1 MPSGRLAGVRD
12 WLSKKLKAFEP
23 RDREPELPSAPQ
35 TKTGSPHA
43 RLLVVCAAVFLI
55 SLGVRLLYFQD
66 MRAEVLYT
74 ESLATTMID
83 RYEEEKQR
91 MFNDGGLL
99 FPSKAV
105 DPSDARM
112 LFHPPGHSILLAAI
126 YGKSTPDRY
135 YTTLRL
141 LHLFCGSLAS
151 VFIVLI
157 AAQLLPLAVASIA
170 GLMASLSPQL
180 AYYSL
185 WLTPD
190 SLCILPILAGVYLLI
205 KARERPRLLT
215 VIAAGAMLGLS
226 VWLRTNALLLAPFLA
241 LLIVSVYERG
251 KRLRYAAAFVCAAA
265 AVIAPITI
273 RNWLVYH
280 RFVPVTLGSGLL
292 LVEGIAEYDKEG
304 KFGMALYDGQVC
316 LLDVEWHGRRDYRH
330 NPWFPD
336 GIERD
341 RARFDRGLQVIRSN
355 PVWSLGMMSQRM
367 AFMVRYN
374 DFRPTPSPF
383 RLSRAS
389 SVSWSPPFGH
399 DGQAAVESQ
408 PLFSFAPQELMSDRI
423 NSPNVSASPQD
434 GGQEILISG
443 RGVSKE
449 DLFISTPFPMKKQ
462 TDYLLRVSANLE
474 RGDAVVQARSADLR
488 LSFGEK
494 VLAKRENDPAAT
506 GVIHLPFASGDQTI
520 ARVVISGNAQA
531 ATETAVKI
539 GRMELIELGPTP
551 YQWTR
556 PFRAVTRAFQ
566 QNIFKTDYMR
576 ALIVAGMIL
585 LALAR
590 ERRALLMLLAVP
602 VYYLFTH
609 SPFGIDYRYALP
621 IHYFL
626 FVIASVTLY
635 CAAVALAQLARRA
648 RRKANFV

>member
-1 MPSGRLAGVRD
+1 MPSGGLVGVRD
-12 WLSKKLKAFEP
+12 WLSKNLNAFEP
-23 RDREPELPSAPQ
+23 RDREPQVSSM
-35 TKTGSPHA
+35 SPRA
-43 RLLVVCAAVFLI
+43 RLLIFCAAVFVT
-55 SLGVRLLYFQD
+55 SLAVRLLYFQD

-83 RYEEEKQR
+83 KYEEEKQR
-91 MFNDGGLL
+91 MFNDGGLV
-99 FPSKAV
+99 FPSKTV

-141 LHLFCGSLAS
+141 LHVFSGALAS

-157 AAQLLPLAVASIA
+157 AAQLLPLAVAFIA

-180 AYYSL
+180 AYHSL

-190 SLCILPILAGVYLLI
+190 TLCILPILAAVYLLI
-205 KARERPRLLT
+205 MARKRPRLLT
-215 VIAAGAMLGLS
+215 VIAAGAMVGLS

-241 LLIVSVYERG
+241 LVIVSVFERG
-251 KRLRYAAAFVCAAA
+251 KRLRYAAAFVGAAA

-273 RNWLVYH
+273 RNWVVYH

-330 NPWFPD
+330 NPWVPD

-341 RARFDRGLQVIRSN
+341 RSRFDRGLQVMRSN

-383 RLSRAS
+383 RLSRAPA
-389 SVSWSPPFGH
+389 VSWTPPFGH
-399 DGQAAVESQ
+399 DSQYAVESQ
-408 PLFSFAPQELMSDRI
+408 PLFSFAPQELMSYQI
-423 NSPNVSASPQD
+423 NSPKVSASLQD
-434 GGQEILISG
+434 GGQEIQVSG

-449 DLFISTPFPMKKQ
+449 DLFISTPVPLKTH
-462 TDYLLRVSANLE
+462 TDYILRVSAHLE
-474 RGDAVVQARSADLR
+474 QGDAVVQARSNDMR

-494 VLAKRENDPAAT
+494 ALAKRENKPGETDA
-506 GVIHLPFASGDQTI
+506 INLPFASGDQTL
-520 ARVVISGNAQA
+520 ARLVIGGNAKE
-531 ATETAVKI
+531 ATETSVKI
-539 GRMELIELGPTP
+539 GRTELIELGPTP

-556 PFRAVTRAFQ
+556 PFRAATRAFQ

-576 ALIVAGMIL
+576 VLIVAGIIL

-590 ERRALLMLLAVP
+590 TRRALLILLAVP

-621 IHYFL
+621 MHYFL
-626 FVIASVTLY
+626 FAIASVTLY
-635 CAAVALAQLARRA
+635 CAGIFLAHLIRRA
-648 RRKANFV
+648 KKLEMA

>member
-1 MPSGRLAGVRD
+1 MPSGRLVGVRD
-12 WLSKKLKAFEP
+12 WLSKNLNAFEP
-23 RDREPELPSAPQ
+23 RDREPQVSSM
-35 TKTGSPHA
+35 SPRA
-43 RLLVVCAAVFLI
+43 RLLIFCAAVFVT
-55 SLGVRLLYFQD
+55 SLAVRLLYFQD

-83 RYEEEKQR
+83 KYEEEKQR
-91 MFNDGGLL
+91 MFNDGGLV
-99 FPSKAV
+99 FPSKTV

-141 LHLFCGSLAS
+141 LHVFSGALAS

-157 AAQLLPLAVASIA
+157 AAQLLPLAVAFIA

-180 AYYSL
+180 AYHSL

-190 SLCILPILAGVYLLI
+190 SLCILPILAAVYLLI
-205 KARERPRLLT
+205 MARKRPRLLT
-215 VIAAGAMLGLS
+215 VIAAGAMVGLS

-241 LLIVSVYERG
+241 LVIVSVFERG
-251 KRLRYAAAFVCAAA
+251 KRLRYAAAFVGAAA

-273 RNWLVYH
+273 RNWVVYH

-330 NPWFPD
+330 NPWVPD

-341 RARFDRGLQVIRSN
+341 RARFDRGLQVMRSN

-383 RLSRAS
+383 RLSRAP
-389 SVSWSPPFGH
+389 SVSWTPPFGH
-399 DGQAAVESQ
+399 DSQYAVESQ
-408 PLFSFAPQELMSDRI
+408 PLFSFAPQELMSYQI
-423 NSPNVSASPQD
+423 NSPKVSASLQD
-434 GGQEILISG
+434 GGQEIQVSG

-449 DLFISTPFPMKKQ
+449 DLFISTPVPLKTD
-462 TDYLLRVSANLE
+462 TDYILRVSAHLE
-474 RGDAVVQARSADLR
+474 QGDAVVQARSNDMR

-494 VLAKRENDPAAT
+494 VLAKRENKPGETDA
-506 GVIHLPFASGDQTI
+506 INLPFASGDQTL
-520 ARVVISGNAQA
+520 ARLVIGGNAKE
-531 ATETAVKI
+531 ATETSVKI
-539 GRMELIELGPTP
+539 GRTELIELGPTP

-556 PFRAVTRAFQ
+556 PFRAATRAFQ

-576 ALIVAGMIL
+576 VLIVAGIIL

-590 ERRALLMLLAVP
+590 TRRALLILLAVP

-621 IHYFL
+621 MHYFL

-635 CAAVALAQLARRA
+635 CAGIFLAQLIRRA
-648 RRKANFV
+648 KKLEMA

>member
-1 MPSGRLAGVRD
+1 MPSGRLAAVRG
-12 WLSKKLKAFEP
+12 WLTEKLKAFQP
-23 RDREPELPSAPQ
+23 RDRGPQ
-35 TKTGSPHA
+35 VSSMSPRA
-43 RLLVVCAAVFLI
+43 RLLIICAAVFFT
-55 SLGVRLLYFQD
+55 SLAVRLLYFQD

-83 RYEEEKQR
+83 KYEEEKQR

-99 FPSKAV
+99 FPSKTV

-112 LFHPPGHSILLAAI
+112 LFHPPGHSILLAAM

-135 YTTLRL
+135 YTSLRL
-141 LHLFCGSLAS
+141 LHVLCGALAS

-157 AAQLLPLAVASIA
+157 AAQLLPLAVAFIA

-180 AYYSL
+180 AYHSL

-205 KARERPRLLT
+205 RARKHPRLLT

-241 LLIVSVYERG
+241 LVIVSVFERG
-251 KRLRYAAAFVCAAA
+251 KRLRYAAAFVGAAA

-273 RNWLVYH
+273 RNWVVYH

-292 LVEGIAEYDKEG
+292 LVEGIAEYDNEG
-304 KFGMALYDGQVC
+304 KFGMALYDMQVC

-330 NPWFPD
+330 NPWTPD

-341 RARFDRGLQVIRSN
+341 RARFDRGLQVMRSN
-355 PVWSLGMMSQRM
+355 PAWSLGMMSKRM

-383 RLSRAS
+383 RLSRAP
-389 SVSWSPPFGH
+389 SVSWTPPFGH
-399 DGQAAVESQ
+399 DSEAAVESQ
-408 PLFSFAPQELMSDRI
+408 PLYSFAPQELMSDQI
-423 NSPNVSASPQD
+423 NSPKVSASLQE
-434 GGQEILISG
+434 GGQEVQVSG

-449 DLFISTPFPMKKQ
+449 DLFISTPVTLKTH
-462 TDYLLRVSANLE
+462 TDYMLRVSVRLDQGE
-474 RGDAVVQARSADLR
+474 AVVQARSADLR

-494 VLAKRENDPAAT
+494 VLAKRENNPDAT
-506 GVIHLPFASGDQTI
+506 DTIDLPFTSGGQML
-520 ARVVISGNAQA
+520 ARVVIGGNAKE
-531 ATETAVKI
+531 ATETSVKI

-551 YQWTR
+551 HQWTR
-556 PFRAVTRAFQ
+556 PLRAATRAFQ

-576 ALIVAGMIL
+576 VLIVGGIIL

-590 ERRALLMLLAVP
+590 KRRALLILLAVP
-602 VYYLFTH
+602 VYYLFSH

-626 FVIASVTLY
+626 FVTASITLY
-635 CAAVALAQLARRA
+635 CAGIFLAQLFRRA
-648 RRKANFV
+648 KKLVMA

>member
-1 MPSGRLAGVRD
+1 MPSGRLVGVRD
-12 WLSKKLKAFEP
+12 WLSKNLKEFEP
-23 RDREPELPSAPQ
+23 RDREPQVSSI
-35 TKTGSPHA
+35 SPRA
-43 RLLVVCAAVFLI
+43 RLLIICAAVFVT
-55 SLGVRLLYFQD
+55 SLAVRLLYFQD

-83 RYEEEKQR
+83 KYEEEKQR
-91 MFNDGGLL
+91 MFNDGGLV
-99 FPSKAV
+99 FPSKTV

-141 LHLFCGSLAS
+141 LHVFSGALAS

-157 AAQLLPLAVASIA
+157 TAQLLPLAVAFIA
-170 GLMASLSPQL
+170 GLMTALSPQL
-180 AYYSL
+180 AYHSL

-190 SLCILPILAGVYLLI
+190 SLCILPILVGVYLLI
-205 KARERPRLLT
+205 LARKRPRLLT

-241 LLIVSVYERG
+241 LVIVSVFERG
-251 KRLRYAAAFVCAAA
+251 KRLRYAAAFVGAAA

-273 RNWLVYH
+273 RNWVVYH
-280 RFVPVTLGSGLL
+280 QFVPVTLGSGLL

-330 NPWFPD
+330 NPWVPD

-341 RARFDRGLQVIRSN
+341 RARFDKGLQVMRSN

-383 RLSRAS
+383 RLSRAP
-389 SVSWSPPFGH
+389 SVSWTPPFGH
-399 DGQAAVESQ
+399 DSQYAVESQ
-408 PLFSFAPQELMSDRI
+408 PLFSFEPQELMSDQI
-423 NSPNVSASPQD
+423 NSPKVSASLQE
-434 GGQEILISG
+434 GGQEIQVSG

-449 DLFISTPFPMKKQ
+449 ELFISTPVPLKTH
-462 TDYLLRVSANLE
+462 TDYILRVSARLE
-474 RGDAVVQARSADLR
+474 QGDAVVQARSDDMR
-488 LSFGEK
+488 FSFGEK
-494 VLAKRENDPAAT
+494 VLAKRENKPGETDAIA
-506 GVIHLPFASGDQTI
+506 LPFASGDQTL
-520 ARVVISGNAQA
+520 ARLVIGGNAKE
-531 ATETAVKI
+531 ATETSVKI
-539 GRMELIELGPTP
+539 GRTELIELGPTP

-556 PFRAVTRAFQ
+556 PFRATTRAFQ

-576 ALIVAGMIL
+576 VLIVAGIIL

-590 ERRALLMLLAVP
+590 TRRALLILLAVP

-609 SPFGIDYRYALP
+609 SPFGIDYRYVLP
-621 IHYFL
+621 MHCFL
-626 FVIASVTLY
+626 FVIASVALY
-635 CAAVALAQLARRA
+635 CAGIFLAQLIGRA
-648 RRKANFV
+648 KRLEMA